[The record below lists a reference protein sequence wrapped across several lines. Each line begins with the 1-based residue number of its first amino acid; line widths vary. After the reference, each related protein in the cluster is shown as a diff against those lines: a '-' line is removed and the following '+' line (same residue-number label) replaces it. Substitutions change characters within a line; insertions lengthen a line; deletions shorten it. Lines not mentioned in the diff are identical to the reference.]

1 VGLRPEGKRE
11 MTHHRCKILA
21 GLLVAMAAGCGS
33 SSKEGPG
40 GPGSGSSSGNGS
52 GSGAGNTS
60 GSGGGG
66 ATTGSGAGSGSASD
80 DGGGSG
86 GPAVCVPG
94 IPTTTQFPRMLDL
107 QYNNVVHDL
116 LGVTTLAA
124 QNNQLPSQMLYAD
137 FDGPMTAPAW
147 GLYQQTAAAVAAD
160 VMGNATEKA
169 NFITCDPS
177 ASGCLQQTIQTFGR
191 KAFRRPLTSEE
202 VTRFMNLANT
212 MPAGQ
217 PSDIAQTTLE
227 AFLQSPSF
235 LYLPELTS
243 TADPS
248 GTGID
253 LSSYEIATRLSFM
266 LWGSVPDATL
276 STAADNNQLQTSA
289 QILAQAQRMIAVQS
303 QTGPLIAAFHEDW
316 LQWHNPSQHW
326 FQTLQDPAAFTG
338 YPQSD
343 LTIFQQ
349 EEDQFFQAVAYANG
363 SMKDLFTSNIGFVNA
378 TTAPFYGL
386 DPTQYGTDLTQVALD
401 SNQRPG
407 FMTRTAFLGSYS
419 NYDFSSPILRGAF
432 VEVYLVGNNPG
443 APSANAAATP
453 VPTGAQYTTNRE
465 RYEALANSAASCQS
479 CHATIINPPGYAM
492 ENYNAVGQWQTVDA
506 LGGQIDASANVIFST
521 ADTHVVNTPLELM
534 QGIIATP
541 NTQAT
546 YAQYW
551 VSYAYGR
558 QPNDQDQC
566 EADTL
571 NANLSKSGYS
581 ILNLLADL
589 TQTDSFRIRVQATP

>member
-1 VGLRPEGKRE
+1 
-11 MTHHRCKILA
+11 
-21 GLLVAMAAGCGS
+21 MAAGCGS
-33 SSKEGPG
+33 
-40 GPGSGSSSGNGS
+40 GSGNQ
-52 GSGAGNTS
+52 ATS

-66 ATTGSGAGSGSASD
+66 SSGNGGSGATTGGGAGNGGSGATSGGGSGSASA
-80 DGGGSG
+80 DGGGG
-86 GPAVCVPG
+86 GGDTPVCSPG
-94 IPTTTQFPRMLDL
+94 IPTTTQFPRMTDL

-116 LGVTTLAA
+116 LGVTTLATA
-124 QNNQLPSQMLYAD
+124 SNQLPSQLLYAD
-137 FDGPMTAPAW
+137 FDGPMIADAW
-147 GLYQQTAAAVAAD
+147 RLYQNTAATIAAE

-169 NFITCDPS
+169 NFISCDPS
-177 ASGCLQQTIQTFGR
+177 TSGCLQQTIQTFGR
-191 KAFRRPLTSEE
+191 KAFRRPLTTEE

-212 MPAGQ
+212 TPAGQ

-253 LSSYEIATRLSFM
+253 LSSYEVATRLSFM

-276 STAADNNQLQTSA
+276 STAADNNQLQTAA
-289 QILAQAQRMIAVQS
+289 QILTQAQRMIGVQS
-303 QTGPLIAAFHEDW
+303 ETGPLIAAFHADW
-316 LQWHNPSQHW
+316 LQWNNASQHW
-326 FQTLQDPAAFTG
+326 FQTDHDPKVFTT
-338 YPQSD
+338 YDPSD
-343 LTIFQQ
+343 KTIFQQ
-349 EEDQFFQAVAYANG
+349 EEENVFENVAYANG
-363 SMKDLFTSNIGFVNA
+363 SMKDLFTTNVGFVNA

-386 DPTQYGTDLTQVALD
+386 DATQYGTDLTQVTLD

-407 FMTRTAFLGSYS
+407 FMTRSAFLSSYS
-419 NYDFSSPILRGAF
+419 DYGQSSPILRGAF
-432 VEVYLVGNNPG
+432 IEVYLVGNNPG
-443 APSANAAATP
+443 APSTAALSTP
-453 VPTGAQYTTNRE
+453 LPAGSQYTTNRE
-465 RYEALANSAASCQS
+465 RFEALANSGPSCQG

-506 LGGQIDASANVIFST
+506 LGGQIDASANVIFSAT
-521 ADTHVVNTPLELM
+521 DTHVVNTPLALM

-541 NTQAT
+541 ETQAT

-558 QPNDQDQC
+558 EPNDQDQC
-566 EADTL
+566 EVNTL

>member
-1 VGLRPEGKRE
+1 

-33 SSKEGPG
+33 GSGNDKAGAGGSS
-40 GPGSGSSSGNGS
+40 GSGSSGTGS
-52 GSGAGNTS
+52 GSTAGNS
-60 GSGGGG
+60 
-66 ATTGSGAGSGSASD
+66 SGAGSGST
-80 DGGGSG
+80 GSG
-86 GPAVCVPG
+86 ATSGSGSTTLPDGAVVAPGTITCVPG
-94 IPTTTQFPRMLDL
+94 IPTTTQFPRMTDA

-116 LGVTTLAA
+116 LGVTTLATA
-124 QNNQLPSQMLYAD
+124 NNNLPSQLLYAD
-137 FDGPMTAPAW
+137 FDGPMIADAW
-147 GLYQQTAAAVAAD
+147 RLYQSTAATIAAE

-169 NFITCDPS
+169 NFISCDPS

-191 KAFRRPLTSEE
+191 KAFRRPLTTEE

-212 MPAGQ
+212 TPAGQ

-276 STAADNNQLQTSA
+276 NTAADNNQLQTSA
-289 QILAQAQRMIAVQS
+289 QILTQAQRMIAVQS
-303 QTGPLIAAFHEDW
+303 ETGPLIAAFHEDW
-316 LQWHNPSQHW
+316 LQWNNASQHW
-326 FQTLQDPAAFTG
+326 FQTDHDPTIFTN
-338 YPQSD
+338 YVPSD
-343 LTIFQQ
+343 KNIFQQ
-349 EEDQFFQAVAYANG
+349 EEENVFVNVAFANG
-363 SMKDLFTSNIGFVNA
+363 SMKDLFTTNVGFVNA

-386 DPTQYGTDLTQVALD
+386 DATQYGTDLTQVALD

-407 FMTRTAFLGSYS
+407 FMTRSAFLSSYS
-419 NYDFSSPILRGAF
+419 DPQNSSPILRGAF
-432 VEVYLVGNNPG
+432 IEAYLVGNNPG
-443 APSANAAATP
+443 APSSAAASTP
-453 VPTGAQYTTNRE
+453 LPTGNFTTNRE
-465 RYEALANSAASCQS
+465 RFEALANSGASCQS